1 MQMEKRKL
9 KSIDIL
15 INMHDVV
22 PNVILIFMNKIQKQ
36 LKFKFFYEEI
46 NQKLLKKSSLF
57 SDIFQFFSEI
67 KIIKM
72 RFQAIKLN
80 SNCQPSFIKPDTKI
94 LNFSIR

>member
-1 MQMEKRKL
+1 MQMEERKL
-9 KSIDIL
+9 KSMYIL
-15 INMHDVV
+15 INTHDVV

-67 KIIKM
+67 KFINM
-72 RFQAIKLN
+72 SFQAITMN
-80 SNCQPSFIKPDTKI
+80 SNCQPSFIQLDSK
-94 LNFSIR
+94 N